1 MLQGILIL
9 KNILVL
15 KEIRTPHSNSVKM
28 KSILLSLLLI
38 SSLFACTTPEAEK
51 PLPRIAI
58 AGLAIESSTFSPA
71 LTQEEA
77 FKARVDEDVFTFYPF
92 LAADSADRK
101 RAVWI
106 PTLRAHALPGGTVT
120 REAYESLVN
129 QTLERLKANLPYDGL
144 FFDIHGAM
152 SVVGLDDPEGDGL
165 TAPGFE
171 MGNSPVAY
179 LAGDFA
185 GRKLAMTTTNGTQA
199 IHKSAGAFEILIGAF
214 PNLSATT
221 RYIQSLEK
229 DVLIH
234 CAGWKGRFNLEDSLY
249 AGALVKA
256 LEKTH
261 SPDEDGALAMLALFE
276 KEGNDLKGFLS
287 QASHAKR
294 LQNHHIEAD
303 IDFCLTLDLYD
314 LVLKMDA
321 RGFLVKA

>member
-1 MLQGILIL
+1 MRKVEVCFSPELIHLHELKGKIVVVVDIFRATSTMVAALAHGVTEIKTFAELEECREMCEQGYL
-9 KNILVL
+9 
-15 KEIRTPHSNSVKM
+15 
-28 KSILLSLLLI
+28 
-38 SSLFACTTPEAEK
+38 
-51 PLPRIAI
+51 I
-58 AGLAIESSTFSPA
+58 AGE
-71 LTQEEA
+71 
-77 FKARVDEDVFTFYPF
+77 
-92 LAADSADRK
+92 
-101 RAVWI
+101 
-106 PTLRAHALPGGTVT
+106 
-120 REAYESLVN
+120 RE
-129 QTLERLKANLPYDGL
+129 
-144 FFDIHGAM
+144 
-152 SVVGLDDPEGDGL
+152 GL

-179 LAGDFA
+179 LAGNFA

-214 PNLSATT
+214 PNLAATT

-276 KEGNDLKGFLS
+276 KEGKNLKGFLY

-303 IDFCLTLDLYD
+303 IDFCLTLDLYN
-314 LVLKMDA
+314 LVVKMDA
-321 RGFLVKA
+321 RGILVKD

>member
-1 MLQGILIL
+1 MRKVEVCFSPELIHLHELKGKIVVVVDIFRATSTMVAALAHGITEIKTFAELEECRAMGNQGYL
-9 KNILVL
+9 
-15 KEIRTPHSNSVKM
+15 
-28 KSILLSLLLI
+28 
-38 SSLFACTTPEAEK
+38 
-51 PLPRIAI
+51 I
-58 AGLAIESSTFSPA
+58 AGE
-71 LTQEEA
+71 
-77 FKARVDEDVFTFYPF
+77 
-92 LAADSADRK
+92 
-101 RAVWI
+101 
-106 PTLRAHALPGGTVT
+106 
-120 REAYESLVN
+120 RE
-129 QTLERLKANLPYDGL
+129 
-144 FFDIHGAM
+144 
-152 SVVGLDDPEGDGL
+152 GL

-214 PNLSATT
+214 PNLTATS

-261 SPDEDGALAMLALFE
+261 SPDEDGALAMLALFQ

-294 LQNHHIEAD
+294 LQNHHIESD

-314 LVLKMDA
+314 LVVKMNA
-321 RGFLVKA
+321 RGYLAKGSV